1 MNRDVL
7 KKIDKEEGDL
17 KKKLNQLKE
26 EIKLVKKET
35 SLRKNTDII
44 YGKYQEGGNMIDGG
58 SRSSSNNG
66 STPSLSQGMKYLN
79 KQSGGFRY
87 GIRSRK
93 KREENVKIEGT
104 GVKNKENKRSSKK
117 NKKIRR

>member
-1 MNRDVL
+1 
-7 KKIDKEEGDL
+7 
-17 KKKLNQLKE
+17 
-26 EIKLVKKET
+26 
-35 SLRKNTDII
+35 
-44 YGKYQEGGNMIDGG
+44 MIDGG

-93 KREENVKIEGT
+93 KEKENVKRRNRRQKQGNIKGRSKSKK
-104 GVKNKENKRSSKK
+104 VKKRREDEENKFR
-117 NKKIRR
+117 KIYILR